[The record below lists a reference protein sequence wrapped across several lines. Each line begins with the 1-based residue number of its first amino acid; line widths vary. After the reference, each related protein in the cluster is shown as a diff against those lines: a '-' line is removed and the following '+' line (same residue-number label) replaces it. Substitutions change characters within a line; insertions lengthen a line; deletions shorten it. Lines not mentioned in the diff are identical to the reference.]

1 MFNIYKENINMNYK
15 IDLIA
20 NNKRRTPLRVKRAR
34 IRALKYCFLTL
45 AIGIFFTVPLF
56 AVVHGLV

>member
-1 MFNIYKENINMNYK
+1 MNYK
-15 IDLIA
+15 INLIA

-34 IRALKYCFLTL
+34 IRALKYCFLTF
-45 AIGIFFTVPLF
+45 AVGVFFALPLF

>member
-1 MFNIYKENINMNYK
+1 MFNNKENINMKYK

-20 NNKRRTPLRVKRAR
+20 NNKPRTPLRVKRAR
-34 IRALKYCFLTL
+34 ITALKYCFLTL
-45 AIGIFFTVPLF
+45 AIAIFFTVPLF

>member
-1 MFNIYKENINMNYK
+1 MK
-15 IDLIA
+15 IK
-20 NNKRRTPLRVKRAR
+20 KRRTSIRVRNARLRA
-34 IRALKYCFLTL
+34 IKYCFLTL

>member
-1 MFNIYKENINMNYK
+1 MNLYKRSKQDIYFSIKG
-15 IDLIA
+15 
-20 NNKRRTPLRVKRAR
+20 NNKPRTPLRVKRAR

-45 AIGIFFTVPLF
+45 AIAIFFTVPLF

>member
-1 MFNIYKENINMNYK
+1 MNYK

-20 NNKRRTPLRVKRAR
+20 NNKRRTPIRVKRAR
-34 IRALKYCFLTL
+34 LRAIKYCFITL
-45 AIGIFFTVPLF
+45 AIGVFFTVPLY

>member
-1 MFNIYKENINMNYK
+1 MNYN

-20 NNKRRTPLRVKRAR
+20 NNKRRTPIRVKRAR
-34 IRALKYCFLTL
+34 LRAIKYCFITL
-45 AIGIFFTVPLF
+45 VIGVFFTVPLF